1 MQKIGRPQKSESG
14 LQNFRHTIK
23 NPVVNVL
30 PQTTIQSLSI
40 VRSRTQIKRLP
51 KTGDNRITW
60 LSWFGILFLISS
72 FGCFYLD
79 NYVERRITMSK
90 SFRLFCV

>member
-14 LQNFRHTIK
+14 LQKLQTYHQK

-72 FGCFYLD
+72 FWLFL
-79 NYVERRITMSK
+79 
-90 SFRLFCV
+90 FRQLCRKGE

>member
-1 MQKIGRPQKSESG
+1 GDHRSRNRVYK
-14 LQNFRHTIK
+14 NFRHTIKK

-72 FGCFYLD
+72 FWLFL
-79 NYVERRITMSK
+79 
-90 SFRLFCV
+90 FRQLCRKGE